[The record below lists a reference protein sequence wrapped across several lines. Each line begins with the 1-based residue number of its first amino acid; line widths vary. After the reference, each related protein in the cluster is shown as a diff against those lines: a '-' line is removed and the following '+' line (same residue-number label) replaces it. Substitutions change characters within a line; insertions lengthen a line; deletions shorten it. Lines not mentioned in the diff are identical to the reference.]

1 MIQKIGTGLETDPWS
16 LGKKN
21 ERMNDGIGAND
32 NGGELNAGQPET
44 ERQELLCFGQ
54 ERERLTR
61 EPEHLTQD
69 IQDMQARQQV
79 MQERNV
85 MLQNNADDLRVVRE
99 RWQQPVQV
107 RALEVHV
114 FEREQQ
120 QQ

>member
-1 MIQKIGTGLETDPWS
+1 M
-16 LGKKN
+16 
-21 ERMNDGIGAND
+21 
-32 NGGELNAGQPET
+32 
-44 ERQELLCFGQ
+44 
-54 ERERLTR
+54 TR

-69 IQDMQARQQV
+69 IQDMQARQQA

-85 MLQNNADDLRVVRE
+85 MLQDNADDLRVVRE

-107 RALEVHV
+107 RVLEVHV